1 MILQLSIQKTKRSPQ
16 GEREEEREFSMKK
29 NIASL
34 SLALRATL
42 DMHSLNNEGGEG
54 NQIQTRMVDIVDH
67 EGHLQKVNAISG
79 DMLKHI
85 LMEHFYRQAR
95 EQRLPLCQSCQ
106 NFNTNRINADR
117 DFIKRAEKIS
127 DADFLDQML
136 HTCAIDDVAGILVT
150 EKRSLPRKSISEF
163 GWALGLP
170 DRVSTDS
177 YFHAKYA
184 GERSSE
190 KRAEDA
196 EGQKTGA
203 NLGQSIFHRPASSGI
218 YAIVCHLELAR
229 IGYNDIKQTY
239 AIDDTERQVRTTVLL
254 ESLLHTF
261 LELNGAMR
269 STQLPH
275 LVALEGVLTTSTSTF
290 PAPLVSPL
298 MGGSDDNTTYREQTR
313 QITQALNGASGES
326 VHEETFD
333 TVGEF
338 AARMRELIDTSAPVT
353 WMAGR

>member
-1 MILQLSIQKTKRSPQ
+1 MKR
-16 GEREEEREFSMKK
+16 

-67 EGHLQKVNAISG
+67 EGTLHNVNAISG
-79 DMLKHI
+79 DMLKHV

-106 NFNTNRINADR
+106 SFNTNRINADR
-117 DFIKRAEKIS
+117 DFIKRTEAEKVS

-136 HTCAIDDVAGILVT
+136 QTCAIDDVAGVLVT

-163 GWALGLP
+163 GWVLGLP
-170 DRVSTDS
+170 DRVSTGS

-184 GERSSE
+184 AERGSG

-218 YAIVCHLELAR
+218 YAIVCHLELVR

-239 AIDDTERQVRTTVLL
+239 AIDETQRQLRTTVLL

-261 LELNGAMR
+261 IELNGAMR

-275 LVALEGVLTTSTSTF
+275 LVALEGVLTTSTGTL
-290 PAPLVSPL
+290 PAPLISPL
-298 MGGSDDNTTYREQTR
+298 VGGSDDHTGYREQTKQVVR
-313 QITQALNGASGES
+313 ALNGTSGES
-326 VHEETFD
+326 VSEEIFD
-333 TVGEF
+333 AIGDF
-338 AARMRELIDTSAPVT
+338 ATHMRELIDATAPTAWAV
-353 WMAGR
+353 GR

>member
-1 MILQLSIQKTKRSPQ
+1 
-16 GEREEEREFSMKK
+16 MKK
-29 NIASL
+29 TIASI

-67 EGHLQKVNAISG
+67 EGHLHNVNAISG
-79 DMLKHI
+79 DMLKHV

-106 NFNTNRINADR
+106 SFNTNRINADR
-117 DFIKRAEKIS
+117 DFIRRYGDKTIS
-127 DADFLDQML
+127 NADFLDQML
-136 HTCAIDDVAGILVT
+136 QTCAIDDVAGVLVT
-150 EKRSLPRKSISEF
+150 ENRSLPRKSITEF
-163 GWALGLP
+163 GWVLGLP
-170 DRVSTDS
+170 DRVSTGS

-184 GERSSE
+184 AELGAE

-218 YAIVCHLELAR
+218 YAVVCHLELAR

-239 AIDDTERQVRTTVLL
+239 AISDDARQLRTTLLL

-261 LELNGAMR
+261 VELNGAMR

-275 LVALEGVLTTSTSTF
+275 LVALEGVLTTSTGTL
-290 PAPLVSPL
+290 PAPLISPL
-298 MGGSDDNTTYREQTR
+298 IGGNDDNHTYPDQTA
-313 QITQALNGASGES
+313 QIVQGLNGASGES
-326 VHEETFD
+326 VHLDTFD
-333 TVGEF
+333 TVGNF
-338 AARMRELIDTSAPVT
+338 ALRMREVIDVT
-353 WMAGR
+353 TPAAWAV